1 MTTTPATDPLLAWRA
16 EFPILARKIHLVSH
30 SLGAMPRS
38 VGPALARYAE
48 LWATEGADAWETW
61 MPMVL
66 ETGDLVGRIMNAPA
80 GSVVMHPN
88 VSTVQS
94 LIASCFDFSGRKN
107 GVVYEAMNFTTVHYV
122 WEAQA
127 RLGAR
132 VKLVESP
139 DGIHVPTERML
150 AAIDDDTL
158 VVPLSHAL
166 FQSNYVQD
174 VAAIVEKAHRHGAYV
189 VLDAYQSMGV
199 VPIDVQA
206 LGVDFVVGGS
216 VKWLCGGPGAAYLY
230 VRPDLLTRFEPRQ
243 TGWLSH
249 QAPFTFSREMV
260 YADDML
266 RYLGG
271 TPAIAPLYAA
281 REGLQ
286 IIQEVGVPAIREKSL
301 RQTRRLMALAEE
313 AGLTIKNPR
322 DDERRGGTVCLDF
335 EGSQAAAAALGARG
349 IQVDHR
355 PASGL
360 RVSPHFYNSDDEL
373 DLFVAAVQELRAG
386 GLA

>member
-1 MTTTPATDPLLAWRA
+1 MSTSTPALDPLLAWRA
-16 EFPILARKIHLVSH
+16 EFPILDNKVYLVSH
-30 SLGAMPRS
+30 SLGAMPRG
-38 VGPALARYAE
+38 VRDALLAYAD

-61 MPMVL
+61 MPLVQ
-66 ETGDLVGRIMNAPA
+66 ETGDMVGRLMNAAP
-80 GSVVMHPN
+80 GSVMMHQN

-94 LIASCFDFSGRKN
+94 LLASCFDFTGPKN
-107 GVVYEAMNFTTVHYV
+107 GVVYEAMNFTTVHYL
-122 WEAQA
+122 WQAQA

-132 VKLVESP
+132 VRLVESP

-158 VVPLSHAL
+158 VVPISHAL

-189 VLDAYQSMGV
+189 LLDAYQSMGV

-216 VKWLCGGPGAAYLY
+216 VKWLCGGPGAAYVY
-230 VRPDLLTRFEPRQ
+230 VRPDLLSRFEPRQ
-243 TGWLSH
+243 TGWLAH
-249 QAPFTFSREMV
+249 RNPFAFSLEMD
-260 YADDML
+260 YADTML

-281 REGLQ
+281 REGYR
-286 IIQEVGVPAIREKSL
+286 IIGEVGVPAIREKSL

-313 AGLTIKNPR
+313 AGLTIKSPR
-322 DDERRGGTVCLDF
+322 DDARRGGTVCLDF
-335 EGSQAAAAALGARG
+335 EGSQAACAALGERG

-360 RVSPHFYNSDDEL
+360 RVSPHFYNSDEEL
-373 DLFVAAVQELRAG
+373 DAFIAAVKEIRAG
-386 GLA
+386 R